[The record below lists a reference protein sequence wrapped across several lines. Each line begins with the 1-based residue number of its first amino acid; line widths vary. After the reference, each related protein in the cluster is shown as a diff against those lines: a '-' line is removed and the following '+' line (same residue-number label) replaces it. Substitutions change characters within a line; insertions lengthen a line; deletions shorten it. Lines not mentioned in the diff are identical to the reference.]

1 MSALSIQ
8 PTYPIF
14 TDIDGQPL
22 EAGYVWI
29 GTANLDPQTNPI
41 NVYWDDALTILAP
54 QPIRTLAGYPSRNG
68 TPARLY
74 VNSDYSIRVM
84 NRNGSTVY
92 SAPEATERVSGV
104 VISGDIS
111 STDVL
116 FTQNGNGAVTQT
128 VQNKLRLAEVS
139 VKDFGAVGDGIA
151 DDGPAIQAAIDYCG
165 GAYPVGAAPTLGYAR
180 ATLVFPPGVY
190 LTRQTLNF
198 LPFINYVGTRAT
210 TVDANANTADQSDSR
225 GSIIRADVSIY
236 NAGSNPTGCLVYI
249 STGDIFIRGLQF
261 VGTAQ
266 INGNPS
272 TGIQFGSHGGVATT
286 GRSYETDGTG
296 QNTSGVNVE
305 ECTFYTF
312 SNAWECNMLN
322 DAFMYQC
329 RFESN
334 TTSISFTQNV
344 VAPINQSCEFI
355 GCAIFGYAVGVGF
368 DSGPA
373 YTVTFNGGYFFGT
386 SNSSQSVA
394 YSGNAGSMNL
404 KFNGVNFD
412 HLGTGCAHFLMNG
425 DYDGMFNRL
434 LVTGCVFNGGAS
446 RSKIQLSRG
455 AGTAV
460 YNHAIFSS
468 CQYLATYFQLD
479 LATKIQIKDSY
490 FYDGYITMANAT
502 ACDIAGNEFFAYNG
516 TGITFS
522 TANCVEN
529 AVRFNRFTNVTT
541 PISVFDNPT
550 NDSSVFQDN
559 FGITAAPTRGK
570 FLDYINNITFANLG
584 TPANGSMVYCADGT
598 IANPVAGGGTGCI
611 AKRLN
616 GVWVGN

>member
-8 PTYPIF
+8 PTFPIF
-14 TDIDGQPL
+14 TGTDGLPL
-22 EAGYVWI
+22 ENGYIWV
-29 GTANLDPQTNPI
+29 GTVNLNPQVNQIT
-41 NVYWDDALTILAP
+41 VYWDAALTIAAA
-54 QPIRTLAGYPSRNG
+54 QPIRTLNGYPVYQG

-74 VNSDYSIRVM
+74 VNSDYSIQVLDSK
-84 NRNGSTVY
+84 GSLVY
-92 SAPEATERVSGV
+92 SAPAATERVSGV

-111 STDVL
+111 SANVL
-116 FTQNGNGAVTQT
+116 FTQNGIGAIQQT
-128 VQNKLRLAEVS
+128 VQDKLRLAEVS
-139 VKDFGAVGDGIA
+139 VKDFGAVGDGIT
-151 DDGPAIQAAIDYCG
+151 DDGPAIQAAIDYCND
-165 GAYPVGAAPTLGYAR
+165 AYPVGAAPTLGAAR

-190 LTRQTLNF
+190 LTKQTLSF

-249 STGDIFIRGLQF
+249 YTGDIFIRGLQF
-261 VGTAQ
+261 VGTSQ

-272 TGIQFGSHGGVATT
+272 TGIQFGSHGGVAVT

-296 QNTSGVNVE
+296 NNTSGVNVE

-312 SNAWECNMLN
+312 STAWECNMLN

-329 RFESN
+329 RFEAN
-334 TTSISFTQNV
+334 TTAISFTQNV
-344 VAPINQSCEFI
+344 VAPISQSCEFI
-355 GCAIFGYAVGVGF
+355 GCAMFGYSIGVSF
-368 DSGPA
+368 QDAPN

-394 YSGNAGSMNL
+394 YFGNAGAMSL

-412 HLGTGCAHFLMNG
+412 HTGTGCSHFLFDG

-434 LVTGCVFNGGAS
+434 LVTGCVFNGGAG
-446 RSKIQLSRG
+446 RSKIELSRG
-455 AGTAV
+455 SGTAA
-460 YNHAIFSS
+460 YNHAIFTS
-468 CQYLATYFQLD
+468 CQYLNTYFQLD
-479 LATKIQIKDSY
+479 VATKVQIKDSY
-490 FYDGYITMANAT
+490 FYDGYISMANANN
-502 ACDIAGNEFFAYNG
+502 CDIAGNEFLAYNG
-516 TGITFS
+516 TGIDMT
-522 TANCVEN
+522 TADCSEN
-529 AVRFNRFTNVTT
+529 TVRFNRFTNVTT
-541 PISVFDNPT
+541 PISVFNNST
-550 NDSSVFQDN
+550 NDSTVFQDN
-559 FGITAAPTRGK
+559 FGITAAPARGK
-570 FLDYINNITFANLG
+570 FMDYINNITFANLG